1 MKELEYLLAR
11 AGELEALAADEADPN
26 VRARLQALAEECRAL
41 AETIRKRMNGN
52 H

>member
-1 MKELEYLLAR
+1 MKEIEYLLAR
-11 AGELEALAADEADPN
+11 AGELESLAAREADAEI
-26 VRARLQALAEECRAL
+26 RAQLKSLANDCRAL